1 MRPDLIQLSAAP
13 VRNAKFP
20 HAGKVV
26 MEASAGLLAL
36 VCSET
41 GAEISTGALYSGD
54 DLRRVHGAKLMLY
67 CKLCRKTHLFRFADA
82 RLRPVRL
89 D

>member
-1 MRPDLIQLSAAP
+1 
-13 VRNAKFP
+13 
-20 HAGKVV
+20 

-41 GAEISTGALYSGD
+41 GAEIATGALYSRD
-54 DLRRVHGAKLMLY
+54 DLRRVHDAKLMLY

-82 RLRPVRL
+82 RLKRVER